1 MLNKTL
7 NRTDLLLLNLI
18 KTKLILTT
26 LMERWHMCC
35 GRNRLILAVIR
46 VSLLECVPPCS
57 AWEDVLLGSCLAVTV
72 CDIRGLDRGMRST
85 ECHF

>member
-1 MLNKTL
+1 MQKYL
-7 NRTDLLLLNLI
+7 TDFHKI
-18 KTKLILTT
+18 
-26 LMERWHMCC
+26 RWEGGTWATGH

-46 VSLLECVPPCS
+46 VSLRECVPPCS

-85 ECHF
+85 ECHFSYKCFASV